1 MSNPRYTPRSFVVP
15 PRDFGRRRIAE
26 WRAPEPTWT
35 LRERAHL
42 DASKLQHEV
51 AYGVLEIFLPSSEI
65 RTITALAGELD
76 MPYGR
81 LQQMLNGQI
90 VMQME
95 DLVRL
100 RGHIGEDVDA
110 WVTSATA
117 NIRHESDPA

>member
-26 WRAPEPTWT
+26 WRELEPTWT
-35 LRERAHL
+35 LRERARL
-42 DASKLQHEV
+42 DASKLQHAV
-51 AYGVLEIFLPSSEI
+51 AYGILEIYLPASEI

-95 DLVRL
+95 DLQRFRRYL
-100 RGHIGEDVDA
+100 GEEVDA
-110 WVTSATA
+110 WVASANATIH
-117 NIRHESDPA
+117 NERDLG